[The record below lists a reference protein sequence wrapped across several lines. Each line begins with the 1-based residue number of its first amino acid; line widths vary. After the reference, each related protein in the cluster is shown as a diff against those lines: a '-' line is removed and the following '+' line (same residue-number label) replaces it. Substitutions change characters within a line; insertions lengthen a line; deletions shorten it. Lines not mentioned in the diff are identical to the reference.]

1 MKLLT
6 PEWVT
11 PDFDESI
18 SFELRGMNGLEYLEY
33 SSYNFNKKPPK
44 KNEITFSP
52 DQAKVA
58 LRAVSG
64 WRGFMDGD
72 EPAAFSQQALQNR
85 TDLQTMSWLLT
96 AIVKR
101 SMMAAD
107 AEKN

>member
-33 SSYNFNKKPPK
+33 SSHSMESGKGNK
-44 KNEITFSP
+44 ITFTEE
-52 DQAKVA
+52 QARVS
-58 LRAVSG
+58 LRAVSD
-64 WRGFMDGD
+64 WKGFEDNTGAV
-72 EPAAFSQQALQNR
+72 PFSQAALGGV
-85 TDLQTMSWLLT
+85 DLQTMAWLLNE
-96 AIVKR
+96 IVSR
-101 SMMAAD
+101 SVVGAD